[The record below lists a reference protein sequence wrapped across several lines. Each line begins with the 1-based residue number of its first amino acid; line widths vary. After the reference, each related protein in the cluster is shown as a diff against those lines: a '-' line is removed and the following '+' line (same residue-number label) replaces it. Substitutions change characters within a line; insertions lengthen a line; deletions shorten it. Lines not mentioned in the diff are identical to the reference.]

1 MNTRTH
7 RETAAKRKQI
17 LKIIT
22 NVIIKVTVPL
32 RKEKTPHQIKV
43 TNIKKTLKHPES
55 AKRTEKEREDEWK
68 EGVKK

>member
-32 RKEKTPHQIKV
+32 RKEKNPTSNQSDKH
-43 TNIKKTLKHPES
+43 KKTLKHPES
-55 AKRTEKEREDEWK
+55 AKRTEKEREDE
-68 EGVKK
+68 

>member
-43 TNIKKTLKHPES
+43 TNIKKP
-55 AKRTEKEREDEWK
+55 
-68 EGVKK
+68 